1 MVEHVWELKQV
12 RFDYY
17 FFDENCS
24 YRLLELLE
32 IARPGLRLTEQFP
45 LTAIPADTVKAVKQ
59 AGLVE
64 QIDYRPSRERELLT
78 RRAGLDATEQDWALR
93 LADDPARLEDVQFRA
108 LPLPRQ
114 AQVQDAA
121 YRLLRYQATGEA
133 RDSQVAQR
141 SLRLLQ
147 AINRNPPEPLQVERP
162 GLPEE
167 GHQSRTWQLALG
179 SQEGR
184 SYAEYGLRM
193 AYHDL
198 NDNAQGFPLGA
209 QIEILGMQVRQY
221 EGNHWQLQRLDLA
234 NIRSLTP
241 RNRLLQPISWQ
252 VGGGLERVPGEDGQ
266 RELVGH
272 LSGGAGGSWQLSER
286 LLGFAMGT
294 ARVEHNA
301 QFGNLLEPA
310 VGFNTGILWRN
321 GLGNLSLEGRGD
333 YFANGEVRRSLAL
346 QQQWELGADLALRLA
361 ARREFSQ
368 WTPAQNEVQLQLRWY
383 HY

>member
-1 MVEHVWELKQV
+1 
-12 RFDYY
+12 
-17 FFDENCS
+17 
-24 YRLLELLE
+24 
-32 IARPGLRLTEQFP
+32 
-45 LTAIPADTVKAVKQ
+45 
-59 AGLVE
+59 
-64 QIDYRPSRERELLT
+64 
-78 RRAGLDATEQDWALR
+78 
-93 LADDPARLEDVQFRA
+93 
-108 LPLPRQ
+108 
-114 AQVQDAA
+114 
-121 YRLLRYQATGEA
+121 
-133 RDSQVAQR
+133 
-141 SLRLLQ
+141 LQ